1 MSKSTSAFK
10 AKIAIETI
18 KGANWNR
25 TKTKKK
31 KEAIV
36 AFNIT

>member
-1 MSKSTSAFK
+1 MSKFTSAFK
-10 AKIAIETI
+10 AKMSIETI

-31 KEAIV
+31 QL
-36 AFNIT
+36 